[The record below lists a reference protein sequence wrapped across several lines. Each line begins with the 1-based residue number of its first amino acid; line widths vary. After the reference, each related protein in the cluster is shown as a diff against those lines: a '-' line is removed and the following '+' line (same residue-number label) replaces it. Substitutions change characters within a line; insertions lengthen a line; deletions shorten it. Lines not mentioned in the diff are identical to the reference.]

1 MKHAYL
7 ILAHNEFVILERL
20 IQSIDDERNDI
31 YIHFDG
37 KSENYPVFQPLHA
50 GLFILTER
58 IDVRWGDI
66 SVVKAEY
73 ALFEAASQ
81 SGRYSYYHLLSGV
94 DMPLKSQDYIHR
106 FFVENKGKE
115 FIGYYQG
122 DMTTE
127 IDRKVR
133 RWHLFPEHFKDT
145 LGGLSIGRKV
155 LRAGWIRMQFLLRI
169 RRNKD
174 VNFKKGT
181 QWLSISSE
189 LVGYLLQQQEEVM
202 RIYSHTFCSDEIFVQ
217 TICWNS
223 PFRDRIYNINDEG
236 RGCLRMIGWK
246 DNRLEE
252 WQDRDFEKLMSSDAL
267 FARKFGGKHIGVVNR
282 ILNEIVK

>member
-7 ILAHNEFVILERL
+7 ILAHNEFTILERL
-20 IQSIDDERNDI
+20 IQAIDDERNDI

-37 KSENYPVFQPLHA
+37 KLKSYPVFQPIHA
-50 GLFILTER
+50 GLFILTNR

-73 ALFEAASQ
+73 ALFEAAFQ
-81 SGRYSYYHLLSGV
+81 SGGYSYYHLLSGV

-106 FFVENKGKE
+106 FFVENNGKE
-115 FIGYYQG
+115 FIGYCQG
-122 DMTTE
+122 DITAG

-133 RWHLFPEHFKDT
+133 RWHLFPENFKDT
-145 LGGLSIGRKV
+145 QGGMSIGKKV
-155 LRAGWIRMQFLLRI
+155 LRAGWIRMQLLLRI

-174 VNFKKGT
+174 VNFRKGT

-189 LVGYLLQQQEEVM
+189 LVGYLLQQREEVV

-223 PFRDRIYNINDEG
+223 PFRNRVYNIHDEG

-246 DNRLEE
+246 GNRLEE
-252 WQDRDFEKLMSSDAL
+252 WQERDFEELMSSDAL
-267 FARKFGGKHIGVVNR
+267 FARKFGSRHIGVVNR